1 MPAIRHGSSR
11 ATAGL
16 SDPIARIMGLALG
29 EKARA
34 RPRFAGESSF
44 VVDLPRCACEGLA
57 PENVVLLLARTVV
70 MRDAREAAVIVVEAF
85 RLMRRPERA
94 SHWTCR

>member
-1 MPAIRHGSSR
+1 
-11 ATAGL
+11 
-16 SDPIARIMGLALG
+16 MGPALG
-29 EKARA
+29 EKARP

-44 VVDLPRCACEGLA
+44 GVDLPRCAGEGLA
-57 PENVVLLLARTVV
+57 PENVVLLLVRPVV
-70 MRDAREAAVIVVEAF
+70 VKDAREAAAIVVEAF

>member
-1 MPAIRHGSSR
+1 
-11 ATAGL
+11 
-16 SDPIARIMGLALG
+16 MGLALG

-34 RPRFAGESSF
+34 KPRFAGESSF

-70 MRDAREAAVIVVEAF
+70 MRDAREAAAIVVEAF